1 MLITEFNYELPP
13 ELIAQDPLN
22 PRPSAKLMV
31 LDRRAGQVEHY
42 HFSDLPEILKA
53 GDILVLNDT
62 KVIPARLMGQKALTG
77 GHVEVLLLQPQDQN
91 FTSIGLW
98 QNKWLTIGSPRLK
111 LREEINFSENL
122 RAIVKETTEIGSVL
136 KFNCSGEE
144 LRSHIYAIG
153 EMPIPPYIK
162 NTSLNQNSLQKE
174 YQTVYA
180 QKEGSV
186 AAPTAGL
193 HFDNELLEKLKNK
206 GVQILYITLNV
217 GFGTFKP
224 IKVSE
229 VSEHKMDAEYYEIRP
244 EVAAILNTAKK
255 EGKKIIA
262 VGTTA
267 TRTLESASNENG
279 ELEKLNGWTSIFI
292 YPGYRYKFI
301 NQLITN
307 FHLPNSTPLMLTSA
321 FAAQPYLDADGWQKG
336 RDIVLSAYKEA
347 IKNKYRFY
355 SFGDGMLI
363 K

>member
-1 MLITEFNYELPP
+1 MLTSEFNYELPE
-13 ELIAQDPLN
+13 ELIAQNPLN
-22 PRPSAKLMV
+22 PRPLAKLMV
-31 LDRRAGQVEHY
+31 LNRNTELVDHR

-62 KVIPARLMGQKALTG
+62 KVIPARLRGQKVLTG
-77 GHVEVLLLQPQDQN
+77 GQVEILLLQPQDEN
-91 FTSIGLW
+91 FISARLW

-111 LREEINFSENL
+111 VGEEVSFSESL
-122 RAIVKETTEIGSVL
+122 KAIVTETTELGCIL
-136 KFNCSGEE
+136 EFNYSGEE
-144 LRSHIYAIG
+144 LRSRIYVVG

-162 NTSLNQNSLQKE
+162 NSSLSQEDLQKE

-180 QKEGSV
+180 KKEGSV

-193 HFDNELLEKLKNK
+193 HFDEKLLEELKNK
-206 GVQILYITLNV
+206 GIQILYITLNV

-224 IKVSE
+224 IKVNE
-229 VSEHKMDAEYYEIRP
+229 VADHKMDAEYYEIKP
-244 EVAAILNTAKK
+244 EMAQILNTAKK
-255 EGKKIIA
+255 EGKDIIA

-279 ELEKLNGWTSIFI
+279 ELVHLNGWTNIFI
-292 YPGYRYKFI
+292 YPGYHYKFI
-301 NQLITN
+301 TQLITN

-321 FAAQPYLDADGWQKG
+321 FVAQLYLDTEGWQKG
-336 RDIVLSAYKEA
+336 RDIIINAYKEA
-347 IKNKYRFY
+347 IENKYRFY

>member
-1 MLITEFNYELPP
+1 MLISEFNYELPE
-13 ELIAQDPLN
+13 ELIAQNPLN
-22 PRPSAKLMV
+22 PRPLAKLMV
-31 LDRRAGQVEHY
+31 LDIHTGLVEHK

-53 GDILVLNDT
+53 GDVLVLNDT
-62 KVIPARLMGQKALTG
+62 KVIPARLQGKKILTG
-77 GHVEVLLLQPQDQN
+77 GHVEVLLLQPQDEN
-91 FTSIGLW
+91 FTHIGLW
-98 QNKWLTIGSPRLK
+98 QSKWSTIGSPRLK
-111 LREEINFSENL
+111 LGEAINFSENL
-122 RAIVKETTEIGSVL
+122 SAVVIEMTELGSVL
-136 KFNCSGEE
+136 EFNCSGEE
-144 LRSHIYAIG
+144 LRSRVYAVG

-162 NTSLNQNSLQKE
+162 NSSLKQEYLQKE

-180 QKEGSV
+180 EKEGSV

-193 HFDNELLEKLKNK
+193 HFDETLLEQLRNK
-206 GVQILYITLNV
+206 GIQIVYITLNV

-224 IKVSE
+224 IKVNE
-229 VSEHKMDAEYYEIRP
+229 VSDHNMDAEYYEIKP
-244 EVAAILNTAKK
+244 EVATILNTAKR

-279 ELEKLNGWTSIFI
+279 ELEKLSGWTSIFI

-321 FAAQPYLDADGWQKG
+321 FAAQPYLETDSWQKG
-336 RDIVLSAYKEA
+336 RDIVINAYREA
-347 IKNKYRFY
+347 INNKYRFY
-355 SFGDGMLI
+355 SFGDGMFL

>member
-1 MLITEFNYELPP
+1 MLITEFNYELPE
-13 ELIAQDPLN
+13 ELIAQNPLN
-22 PRPSAKLMV
+22 PRPLAKLMI
-31 LDRRAGQVEHY
+31 LDRNTGLIEHR

-62 KVIPARLMGQKALTG
+62 KVIPARLLGTKILTG
-77 GHVEVLLLQPQDQN
+77 GHVEVLLLQPQDLN

-98 QNKWLTIGSPRLK
+98 QSKWLTIGSPRLK
-111 LREEINFSENL
+111 VGEEISFSENL
-122 RAIVKETTEIGSVL
+122 KAVAIEATELGCVL
-136 KFNCSGEE
+136 EFNCSGDE
-144 LRSHIYAIG
+144 LRSTVYAIG

-162 NTSLNQNSLQKE
+162 NTSLNQSGLQKE

-180 QKEGSV
+180 EHEGSV

-193 HFDNELLEKLKNK
+193 HFDEEILDKLKKK
-206 GVQILYITLNV
+206 GIQILYITLNV

-224 IKVSE
+224 IKVDE
-229 VSEHKMDAEYYEIRP
+229 VSDHKMDAEYYEIKP
-244 EVAAILNTAKK
+244 EIAAILNTAKE
-255 EGKKIIA
+255 EGKNIIA

-279 ELEKLNGWTSIFI
+279 LLEKLNGWTSIFI
-292 YPGYRYKFI
+292 YPGYHYKFI
-301 NQLITN
+301 TELITN

-321 FAAQPYLDADGWQKG
+321 FAAQPYLDKEGWQRG
-336 RDIVLSAYKEA
+336 RDIVINAYNEA